1 MRFVETEIT
10 ELELRLFIKDIIRIY
25 EMFFQPQGPKGVV
38 FSDSDVDNIIASGD
52 FEIIY
57 KNIDSQLIEVGVYMK
72 NELKE
77 RFTTTIMDEMATA
90 CAYMGT
96 ALFSRLNKTQ
106 ISDVNFRD
114 KKSTDIKFIKIDS
127 LWKITIDIIMK

>member
-10 ELELRLFIKDIIRIY
+10 DYELRLFIKDIIRIY
-25 EMFFQPQGPKGVV
+25 EMFFQPQGSKGVV
-38 FSDSDVDNIIASGD
+38 FSDSDIDNIIASED

-57 KNIDSQLIEVGVYMK
+57 KNIDSQLIEVSVYKK

-77 RFTTTIMDEMATA
+77 RFTTTIMDEMITA

-96 ALFSRLNKTQ
+96 ALFSRLNKTK
-106 ISDVNFRD
+106 ISEVNFRD
-114 KKSTDIKFIKIDS
+114 KKSTDIKFIKVGS
-127 LWKITIDIIMK
+127 LWKVTIDIIMK